1 LKTDQLI
8 EALAK
13 DSNPQRAFSRV
24 LVVAAVSGAVVAG
37 ATFFVL
43 MGFRPDIGE
52 AVESLRF
59 LFKLVITLTLAVA
72 ASGAALHL
80 ARHSTWRGPEIA
92 WGAGGGRSRPRPC
105 SAPWDSN

>member
-1 LKTDQLI
+1 MKTDQLI

-80 ARHSTWRGPEIA
+80 ARPEIA

-105 SAPWDSN
+105 SYSAPWDSN